1 MQNKFTKF
9 AVPFRRCGRVVDGG
23 SLENCCT
30 ATYRGFESLRLRFLK
45 RLAVILALLLGSI
58 SLGGQELQDTLDAS
72 RISAI
77 REKMRNTTQTGLIHI
92 ESKQLNSGVAVF
104 GTPDIIKKLQRLPG
118 VAAGNE
124 LMNGL
129 YVHGGDGN
137 DNLFLLDGVPLYN
150 ISHFGG
156 FFSSFNTDIIDN
168 LDFYKSGFPARYGG
182 RMSSVVD
189 VETREGNMEKYHGS
203 FSLGLIDGRIQVEG
217 PIIKGKT
224 SFNLGLRRSWMEVV
238 TIPAIWYANSR
249 NGEDTTVGGSYAMWD
264 INARLTHRF
273 APDNVLDVSLYTGA
287 DKLRAGRED
296 KSEGSMNVGVKWG
309 NLLASATHRYQ
320 FSKKLRMKNQVY
332 YSRSKSD
339 TGYDFGL
346 RSIADAVE
354 TLTSMNDS
362 DVSSIR
368 EVGVT
373 SNWDWYPNSYHHVRY
388 GLQAQYH
395 WYRSGR
401 SYQSSTVQAGET
413 VQESADDEQVAYH
426 AFEPALYAEDEIF
439 LRYNLTLNAG
449 LRMALFSTPGKT
461 WPSLEPRLAFKW
473 LINNQISA
481 KLSYTR
487 MSQFAH
493 LVAAM
498 YMDLPSN
505 AWMPSTALARPMVS
519 DQVAG
524 GIYLTPWPHIH
535 INLEGWYKTMDH
547 MLVYNG
553 ANTFVPPITE
563 WEKHFTEGRGR
574 SYGMELEA
582 GYEAEKLSFTVY
594 YTLSWTQR
602 NFDAIYGGWYLDR
615 NDNRHKVNLVFS
627 WHFAPHWEFFA
638 DWNFHTGNRITFPSH
653 SIEDGNGRTR
663 YLYDQPYNTQLPA
676 YHRLDAGFEFN
687 KVLRSGNTFKMNI
700 SVYNAYNHLNA
711 SMAFLTT
718 DADGNFSGLAYGLVP
733 IIPTITFTYKF

>member
-1 MQNKFTKF
+1 M
-9 AVPFRRCGRVVDGG
+9 
-23 SLENCCT
+23 
-30 ATYRGFESLRLRFLK
+30 K
-45 RLAVILALLLGSI
+45 RPVILLTLLLCSF
-58 SLGGQELQDTLDAS
+58 SLCAQELQDTLDAS

-77 REKMRNTTQTGLIHI
+77 REKMRNTTQTGLMHI
-92 ESKQLNSGVAVF
+92 ESKQLNSGIALF
-104 GTPDIIKKLQRLPG
+104 GTPDVIKKLQRLPG

-156 FFSSFNTDIIDN
+156 FFSSFNTDVIDN

-203 FSLGLIDGRIQVEG
+203 LSLGLIDGRIQVEG
-217 PIIKGKT
+217 PIVKGKT

-238 TIPAIWYANSR
+238 TIPAVLYANAH
-249 NGEDTTVGGSYAMWD
+249 NGDDTEVGGNYAMWD

-273 APDNVLDVSLYTGA
+273 SERNILNLSLYTGA
-287 DKLRAGRED
+287 DQLRARQD
-296 KSEGSMNVGVKWG
+296 KTENGGDNHMSIGVKWG
-309 NLLASATHRYQ
+309 SLLASASQQYQ
-320 FSKKLRMKNQVY
+320 FSKQLRMKNLLY
-332 YSRSKSD
+332 YSRSSSD
-339 TGYDFGL
+339 TGYDFGIWG
-346 RSIADAVE
+346 SSESGE
-354 TLTSMNDS
+354 TLTSMTDNDIS
-362 DVSSIR
+362 GIR
-368 EVGVT
+368 EAGLA
-373 SNWDWYPNSYHHVRY
+373 SNWDWYPNMYHHVRY

-401 SYQSSTVQAGET
+401 SFDSSTVQNGEKK
-413 VQESADDEQVAYH
+413 QESADDETVRYR
-426 AFEPALYAEDEIF
+426 AFEPSVYAEDEIF

-449 LRMALFSTPGKT
+449 LRLALFSTPEKNWT
-461 WPSLEPRLAFKW
+461 SLEPRLAFKW

-505 AWMPSTALARPMVS
+505 AWMPSTANARPMTS

-524 GIYLTPWPHIH
+524 GLYLTPWPHVTF
-535 INLEGWYKTMDH
+535 NLEGWYKTMDH
-547 MLVYNG
+547 MLLYNG
-553 ANTFVPPITE
+553 SNTFVPPITE
-563 WEKHFTEGRGR
+563 WEKHFTEGRGQ

-582 GYEAEKLSFTVY
+582 GYDNGKVSVSLY
-594 YTLSWTQR
+594 YTLSWTR
-602 NFDAIYGGWYLDR
+602 RHFDAIFGSWYPDR
-615 NDNRHKVNLVFS
+615 NDNRHKINLVAS
-627 WHFAPHWEFFA
+627 WHVSSHWDLFA
-638 DWNFHTGNRITFPSH
+638 DWNYHSGNRITFPSH
-653 SIEDGNGRTR
+653 YVEDENGRR
-663 YLYDQPYNTQLPA
+663 YLYDQPYNTRLPA
-676 YHRLDAGFEFN
+676 YHRLDAGADYH
-687 KVLRSGNTFKMNI
+687 KVLKNGNTFKINI

-711 SMAFLTT
+711 SMAFLTS
-718 DADGNFSGLAYGLVP
+718 DKDGNYSGLALGMVP